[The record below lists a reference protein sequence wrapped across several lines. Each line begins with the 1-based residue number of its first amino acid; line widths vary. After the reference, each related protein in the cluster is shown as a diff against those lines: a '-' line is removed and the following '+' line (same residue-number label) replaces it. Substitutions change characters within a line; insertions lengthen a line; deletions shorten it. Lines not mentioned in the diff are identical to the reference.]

1 MPEEVCRLSL
11 EVDIAAALDSGDEA
25 RLRGVVSAADWRAED
40 PACANRTIQRIAL
53 YGHSGRTERY
63 RDIVEQIIAAGVVPN
78 LASCALLQA
87 NDLAER
93 LLAETPSAVF
103 DTDEDGAT
111 PLHLAAERGNA
122 ALVAKLCELGAPVD
136 ALDGRG
142 ETPLDRALHAGPWK
156 TEPAADVIR
165 LLREYG
171 ANLDLVT
178 LAAMGDADGL
188 LRMLDAGASANDPD
202 ELGRTALF
210 AAARNN
216 HVAAVRTLLGRGADP
231 NIPTGDGQTPLST
244 ACLHTLSQECD
255 TEIVRLLVQ
264 HGAPVT
270 IEATVVLEDL
280 EALEGFVV
288 NDPALL
294 DGQGHES
301 PLGYAIHAWRPAS
314 LRCLIQSG
322 ARPDAE
328 NWGHIERIAGASSTL
343 VSELQAITQR
353 EETHDP

>member
-1 MPEEVCRLSL
+1 MTTTEA
-11 EVDIAAALDSGDEA
+11 DIAAALDTDDGA
-25 RLRGVVSAADWRAED
+25 RLHAIASTVDWRAESH
-40 PACANRTIQRIAL
+40 ASANRIIQRIAL

-63 RDIVEQIIAAGVVPN
+63 RDIVQRMLASGVEPN
-78 LASCALLQA
+78 LASCALLQT
-87 NDLAER
+87 NELAER
-93 LLAETPSAVF
+93 LLAEAPTAVF

-111 PLHLAAERGNA
+111 PLHHAAERGNA
-122 ALVAKLCELGAPVD
+122 ALAAKLCELGAPVD
-136 ALDGRG
+136 AVDGRG
-142 ETPLDRALHAGPWK
+142 ETPLDKALHAGPWK

-178 LAAMGDADGL
+178 LAAMGDTDGL
-188 LRMLDAGASANDPD
+188 FRMLDAGASANDPD

-216 HVAAVRTLLGRGADP
+216 QLAAVRTLLGRGADP
-231 NIPTGDGQTPLST
+231 NIPAGDGQTPLST
-244 ACLHTLSQECD
+244 ACLHTLSGECD
-255 TEIVRLLVQ
+255 TEIVRLLVR
-264 HGAPVT
+264 HGAPIT
-270 IEATVVLEDL
+270 IAAAVVLEDV
-280 EALEGFVV
+280 EALEGFVA

-322 ARPDAE
+322 ARPNAE

-343 VSELQAITQR
+343 AYELQAITQR
-353 EETHDP
+353 RKLHDP